1 MDVTYVCV
9 AAEAGGVSIP
19 LEQLGDYAVRFQED
33 GVAQFRVVGSELP
46 GLTWTRDGADF
57 VIDYY
62 GTAQLRF
69 VPAAEGLRLDYFGA
83 MDLTFAPEGAAAEPL
98 PAEAIRYTVG
108 KFVCTAAAT
117 PDGTALNLANLGGEY
132 AILLGSDGLATFT
145 INGYPLSGLPWREEE
160 GVYIVDYNG
169 AYDLRFVPIPGGLEL
184 DYFGTM
190 VLTFSPAP

>member
-1 MDVTYVCV
+1 MCDHKRSNVEGDSHSQGDVIH
-9 AAEAGGVSIP
+9 AGGV
-19 LEQLGDYAVRFQED
+19 
-33 GVAQFRVVGSELP
+33 ELTQP
-46 GLTWTRDGADF
+46 CSALTA
-57 VIDYY
+57 II
-62 GTAQLRF
+62 
-69 VPAAEGLRLDYFGA
+69 
-83 MDLTFAPEGAAAEPL
+83 AAAL
-98 PAEAIRYTVG
+98 HCRC